1 MKAGHEVWPRV
12 CENLRASCANDWV
25 ERYPAHVVAGWRGQ
39 DSKEPGFTREK
50 PGVEQSTNVKSNAVP
65 PDLAEV
71 VAAWGRLPA
80 AVRAGIVAMVRASIG

>member
-1 MKAGHEVWPRV
+1 M
-12 CENLRASCANDWV
+12 V
-25 ERYPAHVVAGWRGQ
+25 EGGQ

-50 PGVEQSTNVKSNAVP
+50 PGIEQSTNVKSYAVP

-80 AVRAGIVAMVRASIG
+80 AVRAEIVVMVRASGG